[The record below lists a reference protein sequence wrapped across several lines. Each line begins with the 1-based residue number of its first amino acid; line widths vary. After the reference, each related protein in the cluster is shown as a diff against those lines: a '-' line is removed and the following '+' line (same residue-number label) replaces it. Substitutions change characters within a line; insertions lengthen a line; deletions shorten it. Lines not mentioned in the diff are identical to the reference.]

1 MKSLNFNVSSI
12 DQACAIIKS
21 GGVIAC
27 PSESVYGLSCD
38 PFNTK
43 ALDKLLDLKKRDYKK
58 GLILV
63 AGDLSLL
70 DNIIKPLS
78 NMQKDLINKS
88 NLHSSDISQATSYLV
103 PALDNALPYQ
113 ITGSKE
119 NTNNKVVIRLSS
131 HPVIC
136 ELTKLLKHPIVS
148 TSANLSN
155 NPPCESESEIKD
167 VFNDLLDAIILKSDE
182 SNKDGIDPSCW
193 GYKPSKIID
202 VISGNIL
209 RD

>member
-1 MKSLNFNVSSI
+1 MRSLNFNTI

-38 PFNTK
+38 PFNAK
-43 ALDKLLDLKKRDYKK
+43 ALDELLDLKKRDYRK

-63 AGDLSLL
+63 AGDLSLF
-70 DNIIKPLS
+70 DNIIKTLS
-78 NMQKDLINKS
+78 NSQKDLILNK
-88 NLHSSDISQATSYLV
+88 NNSDQAISYLV
-103 PALDNALPYQ
+103 SALDNSLPYQ

-119 NTNNKVVIRLSS
+119 NTNNKKVVIRLSK

-136 ELTKLLKHPIVS
+136 ELTKLLNSPIVS

-155 NPPCESESEIKD
+155 NPPCESEAEITD
-167 VFNDLLDAIILKSDE
+167 VFKDLLDAIILKSDGY
-182 SNKDGIDPSCW
+182 NKDGIDTGCW
-193 GYKPSKIID
+193 GHKPSKIID
-202 VISGNIL
+202 IISGNVL